1 MWISLGFIRYKF
13 ARYRFVRYRFIFVR
27 YIYLQSTFCLSARC
41 LQVMSSRRLQ
51 DIQSRRFQDM
61 FSRRLQEIFS
71 VTICYLPRRPED
83 VLRDFLKENKKL
95 LCWKHVEDIFKT
107 CLEDQKV
114 SFSKTLYPI
123 SLPLPIK
130 TSHEFVITQ
139 REWNNY
145 ELWQRYISTLY
156 FICIP
161 IMKISRRMG

>member
-71 VTICYLPRRPED
+71 VTICYLPRRLED
-83 VLRDFLKENKKL
+83 VL
-95 LCWKHVEDIFKT
+95 
-107 CLEDQKV
+107 KV
-114 SFSKTLYPI
+114 L
-123 SLPLPIK
+123 K
-130 TSHEFVITQ
+130 TSCEISWRKTKNCYAENMLKTSSRHVLKTKKSLFQKLYILYRCHYQLRPVMNLLLHSENGIIMSYDNAIFQLCISFV
-139 REWNNY
+139 Y
-145 ELWQRYISTLY
+145 L
-156 FICIP
+156 
-161 IMKISRRMG
+161 